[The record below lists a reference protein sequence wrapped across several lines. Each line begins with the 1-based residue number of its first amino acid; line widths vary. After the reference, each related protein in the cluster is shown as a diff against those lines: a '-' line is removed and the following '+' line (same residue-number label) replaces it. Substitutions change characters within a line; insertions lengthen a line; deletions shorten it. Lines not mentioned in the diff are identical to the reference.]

1 MSSRTAPLF
10 QPLQI
15 RSVTLRNRIVMA
27 PMTRN
32 FSPLGVPGVDVAAY
46 YRRRAEGEVGLIIT
60 EGVGVDHPA
69 ALGDAGLGESNLP
82 HMHGEASL
90 KGWRHVVDEVHAAG
104 GVIFPQLWHQ
114 GVMKAVGTGP
124 HPEVAGCRPSGVWGP
139 TGGRV
144 ISIDASYVE
153 KMAAPTQPMTEAEIW
168 EVIAAYR
175 RSARHA
181 IDLGFDGIA
190 IHGGHGYM
198 VDNFLW
204 EETNLRTD
212 RWGGDRR
219 RRSEFAVQVVKA
231 IREEIGER
239 YPIVFRFSQWKQQDF
254 KARLANTPEELA
266 EVLQPISDA
275 GVDVF
280 DGSVRYF
287 NRAEFAGSELNLSGW
302 AKKLTGK
309 LAMTVGGVG
318 LNNGMYDTHKDS
330 SAASDNL
337 DLLMVR
343 FNRGEF
349 DLVAVGRAILDDSE
363 WPRKARLGDPF
374 KPFDKQSL
382 DVLR

>member
-1 MSSRTAPLF
+1 LF

-15 RSVTLRNRIVMA
+15 RSVNLRNRIVMA

-32 FSPLGVPGVDVAAY
+32 FSPLGVPGADVAAY

-60 EGVGVDHPA
+60 EGVGVDHAA

-90 KGWRHVVDEVHAAG
+90 NGWRHVVDEVHAAG
-104 GVIFPQLWHQ
+104 SVIFPQLWHQ
-114 GVMKAVGTGP
+114 GVMKALGTGP
-124 HPEVAGCRPSGVWGP
+124 HPEVTGCRPSGVWGP
-139 TGGRV
+139 TSGRV
-144 ISIDASYVE
+144 ISVDSRYVE
-153 KMAAPTQPMTEAEIW
+153 KMAAPTQPMTDAEIW

-254 KARLANTPEELA
+254 KARLANTAEELA
-266 EVLQPISDA
+266 EILLPISQA

-302 AKKLTGK
+302 AKKITGK

-318 LNNGMYDTHKDS
+318 LNNGMYDTHKDN
-330 SAASDNL
+330 SAASENL
-337 DLLMVR
+337 DVLMTR
-343 FNRGEF
+343 FNRDEF
-349 DLVAVGRAILDDSE
+349 DLVAVGRAILDDPE
-363 WPRKARLGDPF
+363 WPRKARVGDPF

-382 DVLR
+382 EVLR